1 MSGPWEA
8 RLLRSSMTL
17 GPCRPT
23 ASAVQRFT
31 QSASW
36 PMVKRYSYRRRTLPR
51 LRRSGTSKS
60 ACYSTQ
66 RRSQKGLRTSL
77 TLSALQGS
85 FYERYEEQL
94 VLAARR
100 AYPMK
105 IDSLKDF
112 PALQQVGRALSKQ
125 GRTSDA
131 AILFGAR
138 FSRNSQLA

>member
-94 VLAARR
+94 VIAAMR

-105 IDSLKDF
+105 IHNLKDF
-112 PALQQVGRALSKQ
+112 QAQQQFRSTLSLLRRLSYEAN
-125 GRTSDA
+125 RT
-131 AILFGAR
+131 GAWFR
-138 FSRNSQLA
+138 R